1 MKQSTLVGAI
11 SLAGLMLALGVAPAR
26 GAVGGAGSTNTTFT
40 TSTSS
45 STNTIN
51 TQVNV
56 NNYNTRVLGLAT
68 WIGDTGNHEF
78 TDRVVYD
85 NSFQSPIGSQEVTG
99 AYNDA
104 VSAVVHELESTG
116 GRGQI
121 HIGSSTD
128 VNTSSSTNT
137 VETGRTSTQT
147 VTVETQIGPGTVII
161 GDRDSGGTIFNV
173 VIGSTNFNTNT
184 HTHTDI
190 STTTTTTTTTDATY
204 TVSGVLNSSP
214 IILDLVGSGT
224 IQASGGHWRPHQKT
238 FFAKHRALFDF
249 FGNGFP
255 VAMEWVGPTD
265 GLLVQPKPDGSVD
278 GSCLFGNATGYNHG
292 YEQLATLDAN
302 LDGRVNGKEL
312 SGLSVWQ
319 DKNSN
324 AKCDAGELKTLKQ
337 WGITELSLRH
347 KDFKST
353 FVMNGKTQAMFD
365 WWPTMFEI
373 KKNKQP
379 I

>member
-11 SLAGLMLALGVAPAR
+11 SIAGLLLALGVAPAR
-26 GAVGGAGSTNTTFT
+26 GAVGGAGSTNTTTT

-51 TQVNV
+51 TNVNV
-56 NNYNTRVLGLAT
+56 NNYSTRVLGLAT
-68 WIGDTGNHEF
+68 WIGATSGEGF
-78 TDRVVYD
+78 TDRNVYD
-85 NSFQSPIGSQEVTG
+85 QTFLSPIGSQEVTG

-104 VSAVVHELESTG
+104 VANVTSELESTG

-121 HIGSSTD
+121 HIGSTTQ
-128 VNTSSSTNT
+128 VQTTQNVNT
-137 VETGRTSTQT
+137 VETGRNSTQT
-147 VTVETQIGPGTVII
+147 VTLETQIGPGTVII
-161 GDRDSGGTIFNV
+161 GDRDSGGTVFNV
-173 VIGSTNFNTNT
+173 LAGTTNFNFNT

-190 STTTTTTTTTDATY
+190 STTTTTTTNTNATY

-224 IQASGGHWRPHQKT
+224 IEASGGHWQPHQKS
-238 FFAKHRALFDF
+238 FFPKHRALFDF

-265 GLLVQPKPDGSVD
+265 GLLVQPKADGTID

-302 LDGRVNGKEL
+302 LDGRVSGKEL
-312 SGLSVWQ
+312 SGLSIWQ

-324 AKCDAGELKTLKQ
+324 TKCDAGELKSVKQ

-379 I
+379 V